1 MYSTLQRN
9 LLSSKTFILFCQ
21 YSNNCVTIHLSKHW
35 CQSDVYLQEI
45 HMFLSLCGIEEMSKK
60 YKGKKHKV
68 LLGYKTGSLDAG
80 QEEYKEKN

>member
-1 MYSTLQRN
+1 
-9 LLSSKTFILFCQ
+9 
-21 YSNNCVTIHLSKHW
+21 
-35 CQSDVYLQEI
+35 
-45 HMFLSLCGIEEMSKK
+45 MFLSLCEKEEMSKK